1 MKKINR
7 RDSEVFSLSFLD
19 IISCGFGAIVILL
32 LVAKTGVSDNL
43 LSETKDDVI
52 AYVQQQEILEK
63 SKQKKENIANQLNI
77 LSIQKNRLNKSI
89 KEISS
94 KIEQQK
100 GSNEEFEK
108 LTISLKKEE
117 EFSKR
122 ALENTLDKN
131 DEEEQEVGGIV
142 VDSEYIVFVLDTSG
156 SMGAIWDRVVEYIRY
171 LIEIHPQVEGFKAM
185 NDQGV
190 PLMASNEY
198 LADTKNFRK
207 GLINAIKNF
216 SGNSNSNPING
227 IKKALKAV
235 KPSEKTSIYVFGD
248 DMSGHGSKAYDATSK
263 EIKDLNTSLI
273 GKRKARIHAIGF
285 TDSPAKVAEGS
296 KRYAHMM
303 RIITQENGGTFI
315 GVSN

>member
-7 RDSEVFSLSFLD
+7 RNSEVFSLSFLD

-43 LSETKDDVI
+43 LSKTKDDVI
-52 AYVQQQEILEK
+52 AYVEQQEILEK

-77 LSIQKNRLNKSI
+77 LSSQKNKLNKSI
-89 KEISS
+89 KEISK
-94 KIEQQK
+94 KIEQQR

-108 LTISLKKEE
+108 ITVSLKKEE
-117 EFSKR
+117 DFSKR
-122 ALENTLDKN
+122 ALENTSDKN

-156 SMGAIWDRVVEYIRY
+156 SMGAIWDRVVKYISY

-190 PLMASNEY
+190 PLMASNGY
-198 LADTKNFRK
+198 LADTKNFRN
-207 GLINAIKNF
+207 GLIATIKSF
-216 SGNSNSNPING
+216 SGSSNSNPING
-227 IKKALKAV
+227 IKKALKSV

-263 EIKDLNTSLI
+263 EIKDLNTSLT

-285 TDSPAKVAEGS
+285 TDSPAQVAEGS

>member
-7 RDSEVFSLSFLD
+7 RNSEVFSLSFLD

-43 LSETKDDVI
+43 LSKTKDDVI
-52 AYVQQQEILEK
+52 AYVEQQEILEK

-77 LSIQKNRLNKSI
+77 LSSQKNKLNKSI
-89 KEISS
+89 KEISK
-94 KIEQQK
+94 KIEQQR
-100 GSNEEFEK
+100 GNNEEFEK
-108 LTISLKKEE
+108 LTVSFKKEE
-117 EFSKR
+117 QFSKR
-122 ALENTLDKN
+122 ALENTSDKN

-156 SMGAIWDRVVEYIRY
+156 SMGAIWDRVVDYIRY

-198 LADTKNFRK
+198 LADTKTFRK

-216 SGNSNSNPING
+216 SGGSNSNPING

-263 EIKDLNTSLI
+263 EIKDLNTSLT

-285 TDSPAKVAEGS
+285 TDSPAQVAEGS